1 MKYLAALDY
10 AALGAAHPAHPKY
23 ISKSDPAAQWT
34 RAEESRPYFAYANN
48 SLINPKS
55 FVMEASLARVLM

>member
-10 AALGAAHPAHPKY
+10 AAFGAAHPAHPKY

-48 SLINPKS
+48 SL
-55 FVMEASLARVLM
+55 